1 MIPLISFVARDLQSW
16 GSWNSKGFVVGS
28 CLNWIYLYGNCSV
41 REDGYMC
48 LGLFAQAM
56 GAGSGEWK
64 VVRFSH
70 FQNHD
75 FVGHYLLNS
84 CIGISC
90 MVADSRSLVA
100 SQNMEEYCTEVKA
113 VEA

>member
-1 MIPLISFVARDLQSW
+1 
-16 GSWNSKGFVVGS
+16 
-28 CLNWIYLYGNCSV
+28 
-41 REDGYMC
+41 MC
-48 LGLFAQAM
+48 LGLFALAK
-56 GAGSGEWK
+56 GVGSGEWK

-84 CIGISC
+84 YIGISC

-113 VEA
+113 IEAKNLKINILESTTSYQCFVLVFNQLF

>member
-1 MIPLISFVARDLQSW
+1 
-16 GSWNSKGFVVGS
+16 
-28 CLNWIYLYGNCSV
+28 
-41 REDGYMC
+41 MC

-56 GAGSGEWK
+56 GVGSGEWK

-84 CIGISC
+84 CIGISW
-90 MVADSRSLVA
+90 MVVDSHNLVV
-100 SQNMEEYCTEVKA
+100 SQNMEVYCTEVKA